1 MDADKRPSHEA
12 LKDLDAVVIDL
23 QDAGVRFYTYDT
35 VTGYFLEAAAREKT
49 EYHHDLK
56 VIVLDRPDLIGGEQ
70 AQGPVSDED
79 LTTGL
84 ASYIDYMPLPVRT
97 GMTIG
102 ELARYVAGVK
112 HLDVDLA
119 VVPMEHWSRGEYFD
133 ETGLTW
139 TNPSPNLR
147 TLSAAILY
155 PGLGF
160 LDFSGVSVGRGT
172 STPFELFG
180 ASWMHAA
187 DVADALSARH
197 IPGVS
202 FRAMTTTVEETANH
216 YPFHGQ
222 TIDAVGVSVTD
233 RRALDSPE
241 LGVEILSAL
250 HRLYPTQFEV
260 EKTLRLIGS
269 RSSLDAIERGD
280 DPRRIADAWTPK
292 LTAYVEAR
300 KPFLLYH

>member
-1 MDADKRPSHEA
+1 

-35 VTGYFLEAAAREKT
+35 VTGYFLEAAAKEKT

-79 LTTGL
+79 LTTGS
-84 ASYIDYMPLPVRT
+84 ASYIDYMPLPVRS

-147 TLSAAILY
+147 TLSAAMLY

-172 STPFELFG
+172 ATPFEMFG

-187 DVADALSARH
+187 DVADALTARH

-250 HRLYPTQFEV
+250 HRMYPTQFEV

-269 RSSLDAIERGD
+269 RSTLDAIERGD
-280 DPRRIADAWTPK
+280 DPRSIADAWAPK
-292 LTAYVEAR
+292 LAAYVEAR
-300 KPFLLYH
+300 KAFLLYH